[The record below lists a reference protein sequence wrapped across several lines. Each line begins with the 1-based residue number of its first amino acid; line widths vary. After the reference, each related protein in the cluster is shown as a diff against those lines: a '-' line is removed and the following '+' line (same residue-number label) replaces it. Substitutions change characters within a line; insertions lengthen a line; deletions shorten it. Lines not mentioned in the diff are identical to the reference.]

1 MCHMVA
7 RNGILILASVTGG
20 MRRSDVPSD
29 AINLDFV
36 LGNKLMFG
44 TVNAGREHFEEGVR
58 DMAVAEAHHP
68 GWLARLLTHPVAGLD
83 NYAQALELLSAPGV
97 IKTYI
102 EIGD

>member
-1 MCHMVA
+1 
-7 RNGILILASVTGG
+7 

-68 GWLARLLTHPVAGLD
+68 GWLARLLTHPIAGLD
-83 NYAQALELLSAPGV
+83 NFADALALLSAPGV

-102 EIGD
+102 NIGD